1 VIAAARI
8 TGLDKIVD
16 ALPDGYATELGGA
29 GRGSGLQL
37 SAGQQQLL
45 ALTRALVWD
54 PPVLLL
60 DEATSAID
68 SASDAAFRTALQSIV
83 REQNKA
89 VLTIAHRLATAR
101 DADRVVVL
109 DRGRV
114 VEEGTPSELL
124 SAGGYFAA
132 LLELEAS
139 GWDWQIASG
148 SPNGVSL
155 S

>member
-1 VIAAARI
+1 V
-8 TGLDKIVD
+8 
-16 ALPDGYATELGGA
+16 
-29 GRGSGLQL
+29 QL

-54 PPVLLL
+54 PPVILL

-68 SASDAAFRTALQSIV
+68 NASDAVFRAGLRSIV
-83 REQNKA
+83 KEQKKA
-89 VLTIAHRLATAR
+89 VLTIAHRLSTAR

-114 VEEGTPSELL
+114 VEEGPPAELL

-139 GWDWQIASG
+139 GWDWQVSAG
-148 SPNGVSL
+148 SPDGVSL
-155 S
+155 V